1 LRYKRSKA
9 FCTLLPE
16 HGSFSAIVV
25 LGTADREKVEAN
37 RQRLSPRLMHL
48 YDESATYHD
57 GKWLKI
63 PVSSAEERQDVTD
76 LLALKRP
83 RRSQADRGPLR
94 PLNR

>member
-48 YDESATYHD
+48 YDGTATFHD

-63 PVSSAEERQDVTD
+63 PFR
-76 LLALKRP
+76 RP
-83 RRSQADRGPLR
+83 RNGRM
-94 PLNR
+94 